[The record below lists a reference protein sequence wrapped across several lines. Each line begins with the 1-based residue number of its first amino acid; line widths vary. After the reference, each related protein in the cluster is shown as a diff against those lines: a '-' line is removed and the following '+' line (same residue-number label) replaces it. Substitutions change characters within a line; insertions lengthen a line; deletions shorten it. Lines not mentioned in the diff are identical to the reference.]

1 MLIEPLIIARAKV
14 VVQLNAL
21 MDLKQK
27 AANAWEARSSREG
40 AVATAKQG
48 NVSQ

>member
-1 MLIEPLIIARAKV
+1 
-14 VVQLNAL
+14 

-27 AANAWEARSSREG
+27 AANAWEAKSSREG

-48 NVSQ
+48 NVSGWWIFSISAKEHNW

>member
-1 MLIEPLIIARAKV
+1 
-14 VVQLNAL
+14 

-27 AANAWEARSSREG
+27 AANAWEAHSAREG

-48 NVSQ
+48 MVSQNGLDIISTLGH